1 MSDFDDLSVHHLDRP
16 GGRIAYRVTG
26 AGPLVVAVPG
36 MGELASS
43 FRHTVPALR
52 DAGYRVAVMDLRGHG
67 RSDTTFDAYDDAA
80 AGSDALAL
88 IHHLG
93 GPAVIVGNSLGA
105 GAAVWAAAEDVSA
118 VAGLALIGP
127 FVRNAPTNPVMTAA
141 FRLAMLRPWARAAWL
156 AYLPSLYPGV
166 KPADF
171 DEHRRRIGANLRE
184 PGRTAAFVA
193 TTHTDHEVAE
203 RRLPQVI
210 APTLVV
216 MGTDDPDFADPAG
229 EAEWIAEQ
237 LDADVTLVDGA
248 GHYPQVQHPDV
259 VNDALTTFLNKV
271 NADA

>member
-1 MSDFDDLSVHHLDRP
+1 MSDFDDLPVQYIDRP
-16 GGRIAYRVTG
+16 GGRIAFRVTG
-26 AGPLVVAVPG
+26 DGPLVIAVPG

-52 DAGYRVAVMDLRGHG
+52 DAGYRVAAMDLRGHG
-67 RSDTTFDAYDDAA
+67 DSDTTFDAYDDAA

-88 IHHLG
+88 IRHLG

-105 GAAVWAAAEDVSA
+105 GAAVWAAAEDASA
-118 VAGLALIGP
+118 VSGLALIGP
-127 FVRNAPTNPVMTAA
+127 FVRNPPTNPVMAAA

-171 DEHRRRIGANLRE
+171 DEHRRRIGDNLRE

-193 TTHTDHEVAE
+193 TTHTDHRVAE
-203 RRLPQVI
+203 ERLPQVA
-210 APTLVV
+210 APTIVV
-216 MGTDDPDFADPAG
+216 MGTADPDFADPAA
-229 EAEWIAEQ
+229 EAAWIAER
-237 LDADVTLVDGA
+237 LDAEVTLIEGA
-248 GHYPQVQHPDV
+248 GHYPQAQHPDV
-259 VNDALTTFLNKV
+259 VNDALTAFLNRV